1 MSFRCKPGNHWRP
14 CTDTVMATT
23 PEEAA
28 RIIAA
33 TDYGMPIAGPYTPN
47 AEIADK
53 GSGKETMNE
62 T

>member
-1 MSFRCKPGNHWRP
+1 
-14 CTDTVMATT
+14 MATT

-47 AEIADK
+47 DK
-53 GSGKETMNE
+53 VERRAPSTFAPTPGSTPKKGTA
-62 T
+62 

>member
-1 MSFRCKPGNHWRP
+1 
-14 CTDTVMATT
+14 MATT